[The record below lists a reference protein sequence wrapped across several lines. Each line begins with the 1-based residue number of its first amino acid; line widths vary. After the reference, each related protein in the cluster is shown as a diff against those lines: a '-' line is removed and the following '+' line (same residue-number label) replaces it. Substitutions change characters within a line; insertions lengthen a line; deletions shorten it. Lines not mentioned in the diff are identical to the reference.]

1 MATAAPLA
9 SSQSHF
15 SKKRAKLLSLRNKFL
30 IAKRNDNRRMED
42 NQGNMSQRVCGLL
55 QINAT
60 EEPAQQARQTK
71 DERLETHGQW
81 N

>member
-15 SKKRAKLLSLRNKFL
+15 SKKRAKLLSLRNKFI

-42 NQGNMSQRVCGLL
+42 NQGNMSQPVCGLL

-60 EEPAQQARQTK
+60 PEAAQQTSRTVR
-71 DERLETHGQW
+71 DRLKTHFYPL
-81 N
+81 